1 MNKLKRR
8 YKNVG
13 AQYLGNQKHFYS
25 GTNRINQQKF
35 VSSKQIIH
43 FKNYRWV
50 GCDWFNKS

>member
-43 FKNYRWV
+43 FKNYR
-50 GCDWFNKS
+50 